1 MTSFTFNGND
11 RILIYS
17 TSWCPDCQRT
27 KFFFDEYG
35 IDYEEIDID
44 EDLAGLEF
52 VKKVNQGHRVVPTV
66 VFPDGTIFVEPPN
79 SAIANKMGLALERF

>member
-1 MTSFTFNGND
+1 MNFFNGNKK
-11 RILIYS
+11 ILVYS

-27 KFFFDEYG
+27 KFFLEEYG
-35 IDYEEIDID
+35 IEYEEIDVD
-44 EDLAGLEF
+44 EDAEGLAF

-79 SAIANKMGLALERF
+79 SAIATKLNLVLERGF